1 MLGALDGCGA
11 PGEGTGTVAMGTA
24 VATGTDAGE
33 LDAVCPVEVAVD
45 PETYSDVDD
54 RGRSISDSVLRSI
67 SSDTGAS

>member
-11 PGEGTGTVAMGTA
+11 PAEGTGTVA
-24 VATGTDAGE
+24 TGSGAGE
-33 LDAVCPVEVAVD
+33 LEAACPAEVAVD
-45 PETYSDVDD
+45 PDTYSDVDD